1 MSMFAST
8 ICVNDLH
15 QRFEHFHLSLC
26 CVYWNLECWKS
37 ELMLQ
42 MYRAI
47 LRKCTVRSM
56 FFIILLSVFADVNA
70 QSCKLFIEN
79 PEFRNKKVNLSVV
92 TEFTTDSLTFC
103 ALQCTDDSCT
113 CFGFNNLTT
122 TCRVQRECDPA
133 VMTDDTGWKY
143 YSVNVTSKL
152 GFFL

>member
-1 MSMFAST
+1 
-8 ICVNDLH
+8 
-15 QRFEHFHLSLC
+15 
-26 CVYWNLECWKS
+26 
-37 ELMLQ
+37 

-47 LRKCTVRSM
+47 LRKCTVCSM
-56 FFIILLSVFADVNA
+56 SFIILLSVFADVNA

-79 PEFRNKKVNLSVV
+79 PEFRNKKVNLSVI

-103 ALQCTDDSCT
+103 ALQCTDSCT
-113 CFGFNNLTT
+113 CFGFNNITT

-152 GFFL
+152 VFFLIFPSFVIKININEILMKDGNSWK

>member
-1 MSMFAST
+1 
-8 ICVNDLH
+8 
-15 QRFEHFHLSLC
+15 
-26 CVYWNLECWKS
+26 
-37 ELMLQ
+37 

-56 FFIILLSVFADVNA
+56 FLIILLSFFADVNV

-122 TCRVQRECDPA
+122 TCRVQQECDRA